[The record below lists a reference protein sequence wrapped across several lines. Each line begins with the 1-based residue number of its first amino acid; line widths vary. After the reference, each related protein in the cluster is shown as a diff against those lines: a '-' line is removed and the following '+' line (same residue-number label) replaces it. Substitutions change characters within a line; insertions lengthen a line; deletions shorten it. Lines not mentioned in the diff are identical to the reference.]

1 MDKNKH
7 FSDGFADGHGSK
19 PPSFPSNYERPEW
32 YSSPK
37 KDESSR
43 WHTDW
48 NDKKADHEKS
58 TDKETPSPKW
68 VGTKSN
74 KPRWYTLD
82 GKDPK
87 AKKPLKST
95 HDVEKYKK
103 PPKKD
108 NPPNNPPK
116 DNPPAGGV
124 KPKPKGPKSPIAPA
138 ANAKDLASKK

>member
-7 FSDGFADGHGSK
+7 FSDGFVDGHGSK

-37 KDESSR
+37 KHESSR

-68 VGTKSN
+68 VGTKSD
-74 KPRWYTLD
+74 KPKWYTLD

-95 HDVEKYKK
+95 HDAEKYKK
-103 PPKKD
+103 PPKRD
-108 NPPNNPPK
+108 NPPT
-116 DNPPAGGV
+116 GGV
-124 KPKPKGPKSPIAPA
+124 KPKPKPKPKGPTPVGAHVEL
-138 ANAKDLASKK
+138 AKNK